1 MSDVR
6 SQSEDP
12 RLIVEELA
20 GRLST
25 WDRWPSDDG
34 LGALHL
40 VTAAKRLEA
49 SAAIRTGAAI
59 SLGFELQA
67 ELPQPP
73 GSGRLNPQHVMTELP
88 SDATPDS
95 TDS

>member
-6 SQSEDP
+6 SQSPDP
-12 RLIVEELA
+12 RRVVEELA
-20 GRLST
+20 GRLCT

-34 LGALHL
+34 VGALHL
-40 VTAAKRLEA
+40 VTEAKRLEA
-49 SAAIRTGAAI
+49 SAAIRSGTAF

-73 GSGRLNPQHVMTELP
+73 DRAGSTR
-88 SDATPDS
+88 S
-95 TDS
+95 T